1 MRRVLLLILFVS
13 LTTTSFA
20 QRKMIYQRVEQIG
33 VSSLHY
39 HYRYTHFENG
49 KEEQVSMI
57 LQVGSDMQRFGCVRT
72 FFEDSLALAFG
83 NKPQDTR
90 VIMKKVGEVR
100 TKEECFGEVSW
111 RLHLNYPKGKRSIT
125 DRIFM
130 DRYLT
135 EETDDLPTWTL
146 ADEEKTIFDYKCMKA
161 TTTLYGRVW
170 TAWYAQ
176 EISRTDGPWLLR
188 GLPGVVV
195 MAEDESGKFRFE
207 LQRIEHRET
216 PILYQ
221 VKDYIKA
228 DRNSVLKQKQK
239 YYKNRGQFIMGA
251 AAGAQTS
258 GLSSTEEEPYD
269 PIRKMQ
275 D

>member
-1 MRRVLLLILFVS
+1 MKKRLFTLILLL
-13 LTTTSFA
+13 TTVTSFA

-125 DRIFM
+125 DRVFM

-135 EETDDLPTWTL
+135 EETDNLPIWRLT
-146 ADEEKTIFDYKCMKA
+146 DEKKTISGHKCIKA
-161 TTTLYGRVW
+161 TTTLYGRAW
-170 TAWYAQ
+170 TAWYAP

-195 MAEDESGKFRFE
+195 MAEEETGKFRFE
-207 LQRIEHRET
+207 LQRVEHRET

-239 YYKNRGQFIMGA
+239 FFKNRGQFMMGTA
-251 AAGAQTS
+251 VGAQTP
-258 GLSSTEEEPYD
+258 GLSSTKEEPYN
-269 PIRKMQ
+269 PIRKIQ

>member
-1 MRRVLLLILFVS
+1 MKKRLFTLILLL
-13 LTTTSFA
+13 TTVTSFA

-72 FFEDSLALAFG
+72 FFEDSLALVFE
-83 NKPQDTR
+83 NKPQDTK
-90 VIMKKVGEVR
+90 VIMKKVAEIGA
-100 TKEECFGEVSW
+100 KEECLDEVSW

-135 EETDDLPTWTL
+135 EEADDLPTWTL
-146 ADEEKTIFDYKCMKA
+146 ADEEKTIFGYKCMKA
-161 TTTLYGRVW
+161 TTTLYGRIW

-195 MAEDESGKFRFE
+195 MAEEETGKFRFE

-221 VKDYIKA
+221 VKDYIKT

-239 YYKNRGQFIMGA
+239 YYKNQGQFIMGT

-258 GLSSTEEEPYD
+258 RLSSSEEVPYD
-269 PIRKMQ
+269 PIRKIQ